1 MIKIEENVNLK
12 AYNTFGIEAH
22 ARYFCKISTEEQLRE
37 LLSSEVYK
45 NERHLILGGGSNILF
60 TKDFDGLII
69 KVDLKGIKQQKETDD
84 TIDINVKS
92 GELWHNLVLYCVQ
105 HTLGGIENLSLIPGT
120 VGAAPIQNIGAY
132 GIEIKEVI
140 QKVEAINLLTGE
152 QKSFTNAECMFGYRE
167 SIFKHELKEKY
178 FISSVTLT
186 VTKKNHLLNTSYGAI
201 QDTLK
206 AMHVSE
212 PTIKTVS
219 DAVIHI
225 RKTKLPD
232 PAIIGNAG
240 SFFKNPTITLSQYEQ
255 LKNLYSEIPG
265 YPSVNQSVKVP
276 AGWLIEQCG
285 WKGKRVNNIGVHTQQ
300 ALVLV
305 NYGNGNGNGN
315 EIFELAKNIL
325 SSVKKKFNIT
335 LALEV
340 NVV

>member
-1 MIKIEENVNLK
+1 MIKIEKNVNLK
-12 AYNTFGIEAH
+12 AYNTFGIEAL
-22 ARYFCKISTEEQLRE
+22 AKYFCKISTEEQLTE
-37 LLSSEVYK
+37 LLVSEVYK

-69 KVDLKGIKQQKETDD
+69 KVDLKGIKQQGETDD
-84 TIDINVKS
+84 TLDLNVKS
-92 GELWHNLVLYCVQ
+92 GELWHDLVLYCVQ

-140 QKVEAINLLTGE
+140 QKVEAINLLTGKR
-152 QKSFTNAECMFGYRE
+152 KSFTNAECMFGYRE
-167 SIFKHELKEKY
+167 SIFKQELKEKY

-186 VTKKNHLLNTSYGAI
+186 VTKKNHLLNTRYGAI

-206 AMHVSE
+206 AMQVSE

-232 PAIIGNAG
+232 PGIIGNAG
-240 SFFKNPTITLSQYEQ
+240 SFFKNPTITLSQYEK
-255 LKNLYSEIPG
+255 LKNLYLEIPG

-285 WKGKRVNNIGVHTQQ
+285 WKGKRINNIGVHTQQ

-305 NYGNGNGNGN
+305 NYGNGSGT

-325 SSVKKKFNIT
+325 SSVKEKFGILLT
-335 LALEV
+335 PEV

>member
-1 MIKIEENVNLK
+1 MIKIEENINLK
-12 AYNTFGIEAH
+12 PYNTFGIEAN
-22 ARYFCKISTEEQLRE
+22 ARYFSKISTEEELEE

-69 KVDLKGIKQQKETDD
+69 KVDLQGIKQQEETDD
-84 TIDINVKS
+84 TIDLNVKS

-105 HTLGGIENLSLIPGT
+105 QNLGGIENLSLIPGT

-132 GIEIKEVI
+132 GIEVKEVI
-140 QKVEAINLLTGE
+140 QKVEAINLLTGKR
-152 QKSFTNAECMFGYRE
+152 KSFTNAECMFGYRE

-206 AMHVSE
+206 AMQVTE
-212 PTIKTVS
+212 PTIKNIS

-232 PAIIGNAG
+232 PMIIGNAG

-255 LKNLYSEIPG
+255 LKKLYSEIPG

-285 WKGKRVNNIGVHTQQ
+285 WKGKRVNNIGVHAQQ

-305 NYGNGNGNGN
+305 NYGNGKGN
-315 EIFELAKNIL
+315 EIFQLAKNIL
-325 SSVKKKFNIT
+325 TSVKEKFDIT
-335 LALEV
+335 LTTEV
-340 NVV
+340 NIV